1 MKPVRAWQVERHG
14 EPRDV
19 LQAVT
24 VDGPV
29 PGPGEIRVR
38 VAAAAVGLPDV
49 LMCRGTY
56 AFSPPL
62 PFVPG
67 QEVSGVV
74 EASGDGV
81 EVVPGT
87 RVMGVTS
94 FYDGR
99 GGLAAET
106 ILAAANAFRVPE
118 DMTAADAASFRIGFS
133 TAWAALVRR
142 GGLMAG
148 ESLLVLGAAGGSGQ
162 AAVQLG
168 HALGARVIAVAAGPE
183 RLAFCR
189 GLGADVTI
197 DRMTES
203 VPDAVLAAT
212 DGRGAD
218 LVFDP
223 VGGAPA
229 TEAARALAPRG
240 RFLAV
245 GFASGA
251 WVTLETQDLVRRNQ
265 SLVGVL
271 ASGPSRE
278 DEEADHEALLALA
291 AGGALASRATTVAF
305 DDVPDA
311 LEQVAAGSATGKLVV
326 EVDGA

>member
-1 MKPVRAWQVERHG
+1 MRAWLVDHHG

-19 LQAVT
+19 LRAAAV
-24 VDGPV
+24 DEPV

-49 LMCRGTY
+49 LLCRGTY

-67 QEVSGVV
+67 QEVCGVV
-74 EASGDGV
+74 EATGDGV
-81 EVVPGT
+81 DLVPGT
-87 RVMGVTS
+87 RVMGVTA

-99 GGLAAET
+99 GGFADAT
-106 ILAAANAFRVPE
+106 VLAAANAFRVPE
-118 DMTAADAASFRIGFS
+118 AMSAADAASFRIGFS

-168 HALGARVIAVAAGPE
+168 HALGARVIAVAAGIE
-183 RLAFCR
+183 KLAFCR
-189 GLGADVTI
+189 GLGADVGI
-197 DRMTES
+197 DRTEGS
-203 VPDAVLAAT
+203 VPDAVLETT
-212 DGRGAD
+212 DGRGVD

-223 VGGAPA
+223 VGGQS
-229 TEAARALAPRG
+229 AASALRVLAAGG

-251 WVTLETQDLVRRNQ
+251 WVEVDTRDLVVRNQ

-271 ASGPSRE
+271 ASGPSR
-278 DEEADHEALLALA
+278 DVEEADHEALLALVA
-291 AGGALASRATTVAF
+291 DGALRSQATTVAF
-305 DDVPDA
+305 DDVPGA
-311 LEQVAAGSATGKLVV
+311 LEEVAAGAATGKLVIAM
-326 EVDGA
+326 DRP